1 MGRFTA
7 LNRTKVEIY
16 RQSLQERLRIAEQT
30 KSPSITF
37 MTSEVEQLHEM
48 LKDYIKMMRKV
59 GE

>member
-1 MGRFTA
+1 M
-7 LNRTKVEIY
+7 NRTKVEIY